1 MTDKCWRQSLRRL
14 SFSSGIAS
22 VMALV
27 GGSVLAG
34 PDGFGAPYPKSEFLP
49 SFEVDWST
57 LRRDAAES
65 DLFPMTWADDGSVYT
80 MWGDG
85 GGFGE
90 GAIKESYVSIGLARL
105 KGERAGTIT
114 GENLIGGAR
123 PSVAPCFAPAGGK
136 TESRDK
142 LGARGTCTDKGL
154 HGKSASMLAMDG
166 DLYTFI
172 SPGGG
177 LGPYEEARLYKAP
190 AGTNKWRRADWAFGG
205 KPADGRLTM
214 PAFLQAGRGY
224 RDKSDYVYAYGAR
237 LAPRSTDSGLDL
249 QDGPNG
255 GEIALLR
262 APRNADLMQRGSWDY
277 FAGLGK
283 DNAPQWSGSPDEI
296 TPVIRDKN
304 GVGWTTSA
312 IYVKQ
317 LKRYL
322 VATEHG
328 MHGGT
333 NLTLLEFPNPW
344 GPWKT
349 VAYKKLAD
357 PQGRI
362 DTRGFYFNFAP
373 QSLSE
378 DGKEF
383 TLAWTGGGN
392 ADAMIMIDGR
402 FETGKD
408 DGETPPEGPVTEP
421 PGEEDIAAATDTMM
435 RRVMASRL
443 SHRAALVD
451 GVELNRWTQTRRQQE
466 VEEGLAASMAA
477 LPESERLG
485 FTAFAVG
492 NSALPEDD
500 DSDKAQTDIGRAQFT
515 QAFADDADDG
525 GAGVTYRLDET
536 TSVGIAI
543 TSYSDTSSSE
553 SGDIASSS
561 YLASRGA
568 SAFLQH
574 GMGMLQL
581 QTRFAYSHDRHEQ
594 VESDQMFDSQ
604 DRVSFKGRSM
614 ELAQRVGVPV
624 KRDRMVVTP
633 WAELGYESQAADGFS
648 VGEGVTEQTYGDV
661 EVSDMLASFGI
672 DTSLEPLA
680 LGERA
685 LLTLRGGL
693 SYTHGLRQ
701 DDYEV
706 EVEQAG
712 LGSQQ
717 ETIDR
722 PTVQT
727 VGLTLGGTLGLSEAL
742 AVDAG
747 VLLQHD
753 LEAGAS
759 QSARVGVSWRF

>member
-1 MTDKCWRQSLRRL
+1 MR
-14 SFSSGIAS
+14 
-22 VMALV
+22 
-27 GGSVLAG
+27 
-34 PDGFGAPYPKSEFLP
+34 
-49 SFEVDWST
+49 
-57 LRRDAAES
+57 
-65 DLFPMTWADDGSVYT
+65 
-80 MWGDG
+80 
-85 GGFGE
+85 
-90 GAIKESYVSIGLARL
+90 
-105 KGERAGTIT
+105 
-114 GENLIGGAR
+114 
-123 PSVAPCFAPAGGK
+123 
-136 TESRDK
+136 
-142 LGARGTCTDKGL
+142 RGTCTDKGL

-277 FAGLGK
+277 FAGPRQGQRAAMERQPGR
-283 DNAPQWSGSPDEI
+283 DNPRHQGQERRRLDHQRHLRQAAQALSGGHRARDARRHQPD
-296 TPVIRDKN
+296 PARV
-304 GVGWTTSA
+304 
-312 IYVKQ
+312 
-317 LKRYL
+317 
-322 VATEHG
+322 
-328 MHGGT
+328 
-333 NLTLLEFPNPW
+333 PNPW

-421 PGEEDIAAATDTMM
+421 PGEEDIAAATDAMM

-594 VESDQMFDSQ
+594 VESDQMFDSK